1 MARLLPRAWAS
12 PVVASGLLALALMS
26 ASSPV
31 LAAGERDVVPAEARY
46 SPFSGVLPACTDT
59 SVLGRIQS
67 RFSSRET
74 TYWNTGLN
82 IIGFEKVAAVAHRP
96 WGADYV
102 PRRFC
107 TGVALMSDGAKRR
120 VDYLLKEDLGIIGA
134 TWGLNWCVHG
144 LDYNRAYAPDCKMAR
159 P

>member
-1 MARLLPRAWAS
+1 MVRLPHAAWAPS
-12 PVVASGLLALALMS
+12 AVAFALLAIAGMTVT
-26 ASSPV
+26 SPV
-31 LAAGERDVVPAEARY
+31 LAAGERDVVPAESRY
-46 SPFSGVLPACTDT
+46 WSFSGSLPACGDNW
-59 SVLGRIQS
+59 VLGRIQS
-67 RFSSRET
+67 RFSSREN

-82 IIGFEKVAAVAHRP
+82 IISFEKVAPVAERP

-134 TWGLNWCVHG
+134 TWGINWCVHG
-144 LDYNRAYAPDCKMAR
+144 LDYNRNYAPDCKMAR